1 MEKKDLNEILNR
13 MKNASIIEI
22 DDSLKLTNK
31 ANITDF
37 TPKKKPSLKDRFK
50 NSINSI
56 KKSKFLM
63 KIKMWF
69 NKTIVNPIKS
79 KKAKRDH
86 NRYVKELKAN
96 FAKKFNVDVEKT
108 INIMNSPGYSPVN
121 VDNNQ
126 LLVQNRLEINKR
138 KSLYT
143 FAPFIY
149 DVDIV
154 DIHNENLNSE
164 LPPVNEIIAE
174 DNKKASKTLDK
185 QHMFFVERPKLTKK
199 KIQRKN

>member
-1 MEKKDLNEILNR
+1 
-13 MKNASIIEI
+13 MKNSDLRKILSEVI
-22 DDSLKLTNK
+22 DENTSKVFYGRVNPS
-31 ANITDF
+31 NF
-37 TPKKKPSLKDRFK
+37 EPKKKPSLKDRFK
-50 NSINSI
+50 NLINSI

>member
-1 MEKKDLNEILNR
+1 
-13 MKNASIIEI
+13 MKNSDLRKILSEVI
-22 DDSLKLTNK
+22 DENTSKVFYGRVNPS
-31 ANITDF
+31 NF
-37 TPKKKPSLKDRFK
+37 EPKNKPSLKDRFK

-86 NRYVKELKAN
+86 NRYVKEIKAN

-108 INIMNSPGYSPVN
+108 IKVMNSPGYSPVN

>member
-1 MEKKDLNEILNR
+1 
-13 MKNASIIEI
+13 MKNSDLRKILSEVI
-22 DDSLKLTNK
+22 DENTSKVFYGRVNPS
-31 ANITDF
+31 NF
-37 TPKKKPSLKDRFK
+37 EPKNKPSLKDRFK

-86 NRYVKELKAN
+86 NRYVKEIKAN

>member
-1 MEKKDLNEILNR
+1 
-13 MKNASIIEI
+13 MKNSDLHKILSEVI
-22 DDSLKLTNK
+22 DENTSKVFYGRVNPS
-31 ANITDF
+31 NF
-37 TPKKKPSLKDRFK
+37 EPKKKPSLKYRFK

-154 DIHNENLNSE
+154 DIHNENLNIE

>member
-1 MEKKDLNEILNR
+1 
-13 MKNASIIEI
+13 
-22 DDSLKLTNK
+22 
-31 ANITDF
+31 
-37 TPKKKPSLKDRFK
+37 
-50 NSINSI
+50 
-56 KKSKFLM
+56 M

-174 DNKKASKTLDK
+174 ENKKASKTLYK

>member
-1 MEKKDLNEILNR
+1 
-13 MKNASIIEI
+13 MKNSDLRKILSEVI
-22 DDSLKLTNK
+22 DENTSKVFYGRVNPS
-31 ANITDF
+31 NF
-37 TPKKKPSLKDRFK
+37 EPKKKPSLKDRFK
-50 NSINSI
+50 NLINSI

-185 QHMFFVERPKLTKK
+185 QHMFFVESPKLTKK

>member
-1 MEKKDLNEILNR
+1 
-13 MKNASIIEI
+13 MKNSDLRKILSEVI
-22 DDSLKLTNK
+22 DENTSKVFYGRVNPS
-31 ANITDF
+31 NF
-37 TPKKKPSLKDRFK
+37 EPKNKPSLKDRFK

>member
-1 MEKKDLNEILNR
+1 
-13 MKNASIIEI
+13 MKNSDLRKILSEVI
-22 DDSLKLTNK
+22 DENTSKVFYGRVNPS
-31 ANITDF
+31 NF
-37 TPKKKPSLKDRFK
+37 EPKNKPSLKDRFK
-50 NSINSI
+50 NLINSI

>member
-1 MEKKDLNEILNR
+1 
-13 MKNASIIEI
+13 MKNSDLRKILSEVI
-22 DDSLKLTNK
+22 DENTSKVFYGRVNPS
-31 ANITDF
+31 NF
-37 TPKKKPSLKDRFK
+37 EPKKKPSLKDRFK
-50 NSINSI
+50 NLINSI

-86 NRYVKELKAN
+86 KRYVKELKAN

>member
-1 MEKKDLNEILNR
+1 
-13 MKNASIIEI
+13 MKNSDLRKILSEVI
-22 DDSLKLTNK
+22 DENTSKVFYGRVNPS
-31 ANITDF
+31 NF
-37 TPKKKPSLKDRFK
+37 EPKKKPSLKDRFK
-50 NSINSI
+50 NLINSI

-86 NRYVKELKAN
+86 NRYVKEIKAN

-108 INIMNSPGYSPVN
+108 IKVMNSPGYSPVN